1 MEANVIVL
9 DWSRISQMDYMTAIY
24 SIPSVG
30 QGLGN
35 MLNFISTV
43 TGAPLTNMHLA
54 GFSLGSHVVGNAGRT
69 IQGRFARVTGMN
81 YLFNQLRTE
90 TITLLTLDL
99 MLATTIH
106 AFIFIQF
113 LYLHTVRTH
122 TITQTQLSSLPLTK
136 YTDAF

>member
-35 MLNFISTV
+35 LLNFISTV

-54 GFSLGSHVVGNAGRT
+54 GFSLGSHVVGNAGRA

-81 YLFNQLRTE
+81 YLFNQLRTK
-90 TITLLTLDL
+90 TITLLADPLPNVIYNYTCIN
-99 MLATTIH
+99 IH
-106 AFIFIQF
+106 SIP
-113 LYLHTVRTH
+113 LPPHYKNTH
-122 TITQTQLSSLPLTK
+122 NHINPTITTTNNK
-136 YTDAF
+136 IH